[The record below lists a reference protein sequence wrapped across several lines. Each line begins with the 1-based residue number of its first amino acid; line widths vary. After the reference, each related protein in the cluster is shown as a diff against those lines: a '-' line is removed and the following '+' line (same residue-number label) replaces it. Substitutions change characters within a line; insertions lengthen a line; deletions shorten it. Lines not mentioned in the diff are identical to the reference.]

1 MVPLLIFLGVI
12 IGVILF
18 LLIIY
23 FRIRNKIKGHLSD
36 LGFNNISE
44 LKEEINK
51 GDLAA
56 KMDHKHVTG
65 MTKLLIPK
73 IVKDFPNFSED
84 ELYNK
89 VETSLLL
96 VFSSLENKEV
106 KVNDELILVKD
117 KLKEQ
122 ISDMRSSKTDVKYD
136 DIVFHE
142 HALKYYKNTDG
153 VLNITVSSTLEYYY
167 TKTMNG
173 KIIDEYKDYK
183 KQTRYTTEF
192 IYVYNPEKIVRT
204 QSLIGINCPNC
215 GAPLKDLG
223 KKKCSYCGSG
233 LEDINLKSWHIALF
247 SEDYK

>member
-1 MVPLLIFLGVI
+1 MGLLIFLGVI

-23 FRIRNKIKGHLSD
+23 FRLRNRLKDYLGQMGFSD
-36 LGFNNISE
+36 LKG
-44 LKEEINK
+44 LGEEIKK
-51 GDLAA
+51 GDLES

-73 IVKDFPNFSED
+73 IVKDFPNFSET

-96 VFSSLENKEV
+96 VFSSLEEKEV
-106 KVNDELILVKD
+106 KVNDELILIKE

-122 ISDMRSSKTDVKYD
+122 ISDMRHGKIDVKYD
-136 DIVFHE
+136 DVKFHE

-153 VLNITVSSTLEYYY
+153 ALNITVSSTLEYFY
-167 TKTMNG
+167 TKTVNG
-173 KIIDEYKDYK
+173 KVVDEYKDYK

-192 IYVYNPEKIVRT
+192 IYVYNPGKILKN

-223 KKKCSYCGSG
+223 KKTCRYCGSG
-233 LEDINLKSWHIALF
+233 LEDINLKSWHISLYK
-247 SEDYK
+247 EDYK